1 MGRRSPR
8 PRQPDSAPACVL
20 VVVHRS
26 LLDRVRSRG
35 VGSSVTGV
43 SRTQD
48 LALARLRL
56 VALRW
61 RGRVEAGPD
70 HPSQDDGSEGQWSQ
84 SWPPGHMWV
93 RLVGLLA
100 AVVVVGGLVLLMVSW
115 PRERPAG
122 EVVVAPSG
130 VAESPIGDPFAEAFV
145 AASPTPSLAAS
156 VWVHVAGDVR
166 DPGIV
171 GLPVGSRVDDAVRAA
186 GGLRKH
192 GSVGSTNLARLL
204 VDGER
209 IEVGGED
216 PGSSGLPAAPSGS
229 AGSAG
234 SATGPIDLNS
244 ATAEQLDSLPGIG
257 PVTAAKILTWREAN
271 GRFTVVDEL
280 AEVPGIGPKTLAEL
294 RPHVR
299 I

>member
-1 MGRRSPR
+1 M
-8 PRQPDSAPACVL
+8 
-20 VVVHRS
+20 
-26 LLDRVRSRG
+26 
-35 VGSSVTGV
+35 

-61 RGRVEAGPD
+61 RGMVEPEPERPSDEEEFAGERSGP
-70 HPSQDDGSEGQWSQ
+70 
-84 SWPPGHMWV
+84 WPPGRLWV
-93 RLVGLLA
+93 RLVSLLGA
-100 AVVVVGGLVLLMVSW
+100 LVVIGGFVVLVVSR
-115 PRERPAG
+115 PREHPAQDMA
-122 EVVVAPSG
+122 VAPSG
-130 VAESPIGDPFAEAFV
+130 AAESPMVDPFAEAFV
-145 AASPTPSLAAS
+145 AVPVAPSPVGS

-166 DPGIV
+166 DPGIFA
-171 GLPVGSRVDDAVRAA
+171 LPAGSRVDDAVQAA
-186 GGLRKH
+186 GGLRKR

-209 IEVGGED
+209 IEVGGD
-216 PGSSGLPAAPSGS
+216 APSSSDAAVSSSGP

-234 SATGPIDLNS
+234 SAAGPIDLNS
-244 ATAEQLDSLPGIG
+244 ATAEQLDTLPGIG
-257 PVTAAKILTWREAN
+257 PVTAAKILAWREAN

-299 I
+299 V